1 MQTMMTR
8 QLCKLQASM
17 AIRVVLLLA
26 ANAEVIHDDDDD
38 LIALC
43 SASELGY

>member
-1 MQTMMTR
+1 MQTMMTC
-8 QLCKLQASM
+8 QHCVLQVSM
-17 AIRVVLLLA
+17 AIRLVLLLA